1 METSEPYGDR
11 QAQART
17 HMVTLEAE
25 EGADAGRLEKIVA
38 GLGDRFDGVAQGP
51 GPAGQPLVA
60 VTVIGDL
67 ELSEAARRVADG
79 LYAIDLDWPR
89 VVSFYDPAEF

>member
-11 QAQART
+11 QAQERRQ
-17 HMVTLEAE
+17 MVTLEAE
-25 EGADAGRLEKIVA
+25 EGADAGRLETIVA
-38 GLGDRFDGVAQGP
+38 GLGERFDSVAQGP
-51 GPAGQPLVA
+51 GAAGRPQVA

-67 ELSEAARRVADG
+67 ELSEAARRVADA

-89 VVSFYDPAEF
+89 VVSFFDPAEF